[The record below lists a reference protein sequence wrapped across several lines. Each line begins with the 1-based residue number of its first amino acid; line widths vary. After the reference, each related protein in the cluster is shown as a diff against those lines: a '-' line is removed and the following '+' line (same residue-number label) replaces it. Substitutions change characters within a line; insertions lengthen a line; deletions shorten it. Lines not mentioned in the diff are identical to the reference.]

1 MRSYEEIMADLQTA
15 TEEEVMALVE
25 TLPEHELTVQTL
37 PAGTVI
43 GLKGGFGV
51 PLKLIADAQIEVSS
65 ANWILG
71 LWTREKRR
79 RENPSIFAS

>member
-1 MRSYEEIMADLQTA
+1 MRSYEEIMTNLQTA
-15 TEEEVMALVE
+15 TEEEVMALVH

-51 PLKLIADAQIEVSS
+51 PLRLIADAQVEVTRV
-65 ANWILG
+65 NWILD

-79 RENPSIFAS
+79 RSNTSTLTS